1 MTHPSLG
8 HPPFDATAGQPA
20 AAARIRRDS
29 ARLGKIAFEATLQRD
44 PAFRERYDDRMLRL
58 LLRDYE
64 RHIEQLARS
73 LETGE
78 ERYVTQYG
86 EWLVPVYRH
95 RRVPMRDLI
104 SMLEGLAS
112 ASISVLPTE
121 DGRHVRTLIDL
132 WVTRLRHHQRLA
144 GDHEGNSV
152 ARFIWKGA
160 GIADDSA
167 I

>member
-8 HPPFDATAGQPA
+8 YPPPDVTAGQPA
-20 AAARIRRDS
+20 AAARLRRES
-29 ARLGKIAFEATLQRD
+29 VRLGKVAFEAVLDRD
-44 PAFRERYDDRMLRL
+44 PGFRERYDERMLRI
-58 LLRDYE
+58 LLRDFE

-78 ERYVTQYG
+78 ERFVTQYG

-95 RRVPMRDLI
+95 RSIPMRDFVT
-104 SMLEGLAS
+104 MLEGLAS
-112 ASISVLPTE
+112 ASVSVLPTE
-121 DGRHVRTLIDL
+121 DGRHVRELIDR
-132 WVTRLRHHQRLA
+132 WAARLRHHQRLA
-144 GDHEGNSV
+144 GDHDGNSI

-160 GIADDSA
+160 GIADDKA